1 MRWSRPLCCLA
12 FSLLLRPSAAQQHY
26 DASQPVSAA
35 NPHPY
40 VRGRECGERMTS
52 RQLFAAL
59 RTGPGS
65 GSPCASIEWHS
76 PEPLS
81 AFDVKEL
88 VSLLDDQ
95 HPMREIDLSGSE
107 IGDEKMA
114 LLAPAFGSA
123 VQFGCGELDLSRV
136 AIGDAGAGAL
146 ARVLGQAMGAAAPYF
161 PTKYGSRYGLKLD
174 LGNNRL
180 GDAVASDLAE
190 LLPFLSELD
199 LTGNRLGD
207 AGARALLAAL
217 PASPLRELDLE
228 WNEISSSVIAEL
240 RAAVNR
246 DGQRVDVDAGQQR
259 PPSDPSVPPPPQPPV
274 GGGTAG
280 DAEGGS
286 WSDVYDAIEALEK
299 DGLLEPAPASALR
312 RMAASDHVGVTRV
325 FAKFGGFDADPA
337 LLARRLTELVPKDE
351 L

>member
-1 MRWSRPLCCLA
+1 
-12 FSLLLRPSAAQQHY
+12 
-26 DASQPVSAA
+26 
-35 NPHPY
+35 
-40 VRGRECGERMTS
+40 MTS

-88 VSLLDDQ
+88 VALLDDQ
-95 HPMREIDLSGSE
+95 HRMREIDLSGSE

-136 AIGDAGAGAL
+136 DISDAGAGAL

-190 LLPFLSELD
+190 LLPFQAC
-199 LTGNRLGD
+199 R
-207 AGARALLAAL
+207 AR
-217 PASPLRELDLE
+217 SRTM
-228 WNEISSSVIAEL
+228 IS
-240 RAAVNR
+240 RATVWAMPGR
-246 DGQRVDVDAGQQR
+246 ARCS
-259 PPSDPSVPPPPQPPV
+259 PPSRPARSVSWIWS
-274 GGGTAG
+274 GTR
-280 DAEGGS
+280 
-286 WSDVYDAIEALEK
+286 
-299 DGLLEPAPASALR
+299 SA
-312 RMAASDHVGVTRV
+312 
-325 FAKFGGFDADPA
+325 
-337 LLARRLTELVPKDE
+337 AR
-351 L
+351 